1 MILSNCDALQEQAIS
16 FGMLPYTRPEF
27 NFAYVFDFLDMQIF
41 CLKIVPFY
49 DSKLKTVSNYKTA
62 FSLFPRQSF
71 DILSLERTFYINHL
85 FFKKKAYSLGICC
98 LVMMYFAFF

>member
-16 FGMLPYTRPEF
+16 FGMLPNTRPEF

-85 FFKKKAYSLGICC
+85 FFKKKPILWGSAVWS
-98 LVMMYFAFF
+98 

>member
-16 FGMLPYTRPEF
+16 FGMLPNTRPEF

-49 DSKLKTVSNYKTA
+49 DSKLETASNYRTA

-71 DILSLERTFYINHL
+71 DILSLGVM
-85 FFKKKAYSLGICC
+85 SLS
-98 LVMMYFAFF
+98 F

>member
-1 MILSNCDALQEQAIS
+1 
-16 FGMLPYTRPEF
+16 MLPNTRPEF

-71 DILSLERTFYINHL
+71 DILSLGVHFNHL
-85 FFKKKAYSLGICC
+85 F
-98 LVMMYFAFF
+98 LVKGLFFGESALWSGFILHFF